1 MKSKLYCILLISL
14 LFLATACNKNASAAN
29 QSTEVIQT
37 ELPNQDPE
45 STGEVDIQ
53 QIESSEQEIEP
64 IDEDFYPAEDNPDVD
79 RDSEIESL
87 LARAKTHKTKE
98 SLQKTFT
105 DDAIKVDDD
114 LNKSLIE
121 FIKDYRKTRSAI
133 QCKELKGT
141 IDTDFYFDNS
151 CEGLP
156 RKYTN
161 VIYITKDEADFT
173 DSKQG
178 EKTRVKGLNN
188 DNYYNYSFI
197 SFETV
202 IGYIKDNQVIYL
214 ENEVYERNVYWVISD
229 GSKHYIYGDYS
240 ISDLYIRE
248 SDVPLILETL
258 KTSEMTEEGYLLN
271 FNNNTITA
279 IYRSQKQAEFSLDHF
294 SLEKGKGL
302 KHGVS
307 ARYSFVD
314 DPDAVGVSKYR
325 KYEGEL
331 YLFAG
336 NKEIKPVLNIV
347 HELEESYG
355 AKIKLLNCR
364 SDADNIKV
372 EYEVQLYDQKAAGF
386 GTVEITYEIGGN
398 PYKGYVYNVK
408 DYKSDITGYFKHTD
422 DNDPTNM
429 VPSMDGDVTVN
440 VDFPLEKFNKIAD
453 QVLSFRT

>member
-178 EKTRVKGLNN
+178 EKTRDKGLNN

-355 AKIKLLNCR
+355 AKIKLLNCTVN
-364 SDADNIKV
+364 ADTIEV
-372 EYEVQLYDQKAAGF
+372 EYDVQLYDTKAAGF
-386 GTVEITYEIGGN
+386 GTVKITYGLSGN

-422 DNDPTNM
+422 DDPSSM
-429 VPSMDGDVTVN
+429 VPSMDGDVTVS
-440 VDFPLEKFNKIAD
+440 VDFPLEKFTKIAD

>member
-64 IDEDFYPAEDNPDVD
+64 IDEDFYPAEDNPDIS
-79 RDSEIESL
+79 RESEIENL
-87 LARAKTHKTKE
+87 LLRAKKHKTKE
-98 SLQKTFT
+98 SLQKSFNE
-105 DDAIKVDDD
+105 DVIKIDAD
-114 LNKSLIE
+114 LNDTLIN
-121 FIKDYRKTRSAI
+121 FIKEYRKLRSEI
-133 QCKELKGT
+133 QCRELKGT

-279 IYRSQKQAEFSLDHF
+279 IYRSQKQAEFSLNHF
-294 SLEKGKGL
+294 TLKKEKGL

-307 ARYSFVD
+307 AGYSFVE

-355 AKIKLLNCR
+355 AKIKLLNCTVN
-364 SDADNIKV
+364 ADTIEV
-372 EYEVQLYDQKAAGF
+372 EYDVQLYDTKAAGF
-386 GTVEITYEIGGN
+386 GTVDITYELIGN
-398 PYKGYVYNVK
+398 PYKGFTYKVK
-408 DYKSDITGYFKHTD
+408 DYKSNITGYFKHTD
-422 DNDPTNM
+422 DDPSSM
-429 VPSMDGDVTVN
+429 VPSMDGDVTVS
-440 VDFPLEKFNKIAD
+440 VDFPIEKFNKIAD